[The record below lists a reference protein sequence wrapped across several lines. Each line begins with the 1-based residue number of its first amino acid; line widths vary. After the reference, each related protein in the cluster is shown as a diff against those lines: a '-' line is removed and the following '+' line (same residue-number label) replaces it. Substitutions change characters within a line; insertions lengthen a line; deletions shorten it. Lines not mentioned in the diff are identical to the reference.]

1 MTMFRRNNDKSGRL
15 GAMLSRASTA
25 LGNRGILSP
34 VLALVICGLL
44 LVVFQHLSQAVDY
57 RSVIRQL
64 RELTAGE
71 WSAALGATAL
81 SYVALVGRDAVGLR
95 YLGAVV
101 PRMALWIGATAG
113 SALGNA
119 TGFGAL
125 TGGAVRARVYGVA
138 DVTPAQIGR
147 MTVFTSVSL
156 ALALVLMTALGM
168 VCKAG
173 SIAPMLHLTP
183 ITLRWIGAALLVAL
197 ALAAIACRS
206 ETRAVRTRWQWLSF
220 DIPARRDLLAQVALA
235 VLDVVAAGL
244 ALWALLPHA
253 DVSFVT
259 FITVYAA
266 AMLLGMI
273 GHTPGGVGVFEA
285 AMVFTLSRNVQ
296 THQMLAAL
304 LAYRAIYFGVPLIV
318 SAALLAGF
326 EGRLLK
332 KRLPMLQAQA
342 AAKLAPLFLSL
353 VTFVVGGML
362 VISSATPAFWQRI
375 HILRDVVPLWVIE
388 SSQMLCSVLGVLL
401 LFVAR
406 GLLRRLD
413 AAWWMTLALAV
424 VSLALSLTK
433 GLAFVEAG
441 VLGMLIVLLLSTR
454 RRFNRHSSLFAERFT
469 AGWLV
474 SVAMVLMLATW
485 VMLFAFRDVPY
496 TQDLWWQFA
505 FDERAPRALR
515 ATLAASL
522 FAATFSFWQLLRPA
536 PGRFVKP
543 APEDLHDAA
552 RIVRA
557 QERSD
562 AGLALMGDKSFLFS
576 ESRQAFLMYAKNGR
590 TWAALHDP
598 VGPREEWAGLISKF
612 VALAHAHGGRAAF
625 YQVRANALPLYLDA
639 GLTLMK
645 LGEEAHVVLDD
656 FDLKGAHRAHLRYAL
671 KRGERDG
678 FTVEVIDQANV
689 PASLDT
695 LRQISDGWL
704 DSRDAREKS
713 FSVAAFTDEYLAAQS
728 VMLVRQN
735 GEPAA
740 FVTFMT
746 TDLNTE
752 ATVGVMR
759 HVESAS
765 PYAMEYLFTQLA
777 LHLKQAGF
785 RSLSLGIAPLSG
797 MLPTP
802 LASRWHRLAGIIWR
816 FGGRFY
822 NFRGLR
828 AFKSKF
834 QPHWEPRYL
843 AASGSVGV
851 FFTLADLSLL
861 AGGRR
866 S

>member
-1 MTMFRRNNDKSGRL
+1 MS
-15 GAMLSRASTA
+15 
-25 LGNRGILSP
+25 
-34 VLALVICGLL
+34 
-44 LVVFQHLSQAVDY
+44 
-57 RSVIRQL
+57 
-64 RELTAGE
+64 AG
-71 WSAALGATAL
+71 
-81 SYVALVGRDAVGLR
+81 
-95 YLGAVV
+95 
-101 PRMALWIGATAG
+101 
-113 SALGNA
+113 
-119 TGFGAL
+119 
-125 TGGAVRARVYGVA
+125 
-138 DVTPAQIGR
+138 
-147 MTVFTSVSL
+147 
-156 ALALVLMTALGM
+156 
-168 VCKAG
+168 
-173 SIAPMLHLTP
+173 
-183 ITLRWIGAALLVAL
+183 
-197 ALAAIACRS
+197 
-206 ETRAVRTRWQWLSF
+206 
-220 DIPARRDLLAQVALA
+220 
-235 VLDVVAAGL
+235 
-244 ALWALLPHA
+244 
-253 DVSFVT
+253 
-259 FITVYAA
+259 
-266 AMLLGMI
+266 
-273 GHTPGGVGVFEA
+273 
-285 AMVFTLSRNVQ
+285 
-296 THQMLAAL
+296 
-304 LAYRAIYFGVPLIV
+304 
-318 SAALLAGF
+318 LLAGF
-326 EGRLLK
+326 EGRALK
-332 KRLPMLQAQA
+332 KHLPLHHA
-342 AAKLAPLFLSL
+342 ATVSQLAPLFLSL

-375 HILRDVVPLWVIE
+375 AILRDFVPLWVLE
-388 SSQMLCSVLGVLL
+388 SSQMLCSVVGVAL

-406 GLLRRLD
+406 GLSRRLD
-413 AAWWMTLALAV
+413 AAWWLTLGLAV

-441 VLGMLIVLLLSTR
+441 VLTTLIVLLVATR
-454 RRFNRHSSLFAERFT
+454 SRFNRRSSLFAEPFT

-474 SVAMVLMLATW
+474 SVAMVLMLAVW

-496 TQDLWWQFA
+496 TRDLWWQFA

-522 FAATFSFWQLLRPA
+522 FAATFAFWQLLRPA
-536 PGRFVKP
+536 AGRFVKP
-543 APEDLHDAA
+543 VKQDLDDAA
-552 RIVRA
+552 RIFRA

-576 ESRQAFLMYAKNGR
+576 ESRKAFLMYAKYGR

-598 VGPREEWAGLISKF
+598 VGPRAEWAELISKF
-612 VALAHAHGGRAAF
+612 VALAHTHGGRAAF

-645 LGEEAHVVLDD
+645 LGEEAHVVLDE
-656 FDLKGAHRAHLRYAL
+656 FDLKGSHRAHLRYAL

-678 FTVEVIDQANV
+678 FAVEVIEPARV
-689 PASLDT
+689 PESIAT
-695 LRQISDGWL
+695 LREISDGWL

-713 FSVAAFTDEYLAAQS
+713 FSVAAFTEDYLAAQS

-735 GEPAA
+735 GAPVA

-759 HVESAS
+759 HVPQAS

-777 LHLKQAGF
+777 LHLKHAGF
-785 RSLSLGIAPLSG
+785 RSLSLGIAPFSG
-797 MLPTP
+797 MSPTP
-802 LASRWHRLAGIIWR
+802 LASRWHRLANIVWR

-834 QPHWEPRYL
+834 QPQWEPRYL

>member
-1 MTMFRRNNDKSGRL
+1 MLHRQNKKLDPL
-15 GAMLSRASTA
+15 GEIAIRAKKTLGSRGFVSPLLA
-25 LGNRGILSP
+25 LGIG
-34 VLALVICGLL
+34 ALL
-44 LVVFQHLSQAVDY
+44 LVVLQHLSQAVDY

-64 RELTAGE
+64 RQLTASE
-71 WSAALGATAL
+71 WGAALGATAL
-81 SYVALVGRDAVGLR
+81 SYLALIGRDAVGLR
-95 YLGAVV
+95 YLGVRV
-101 PRMALWIGATAG
+101 PRVALWIGATAG

-138 DVTPAQIGR
+138 NVTPVQIGR

-168 VCKAG
+168 LCVADPL
-173 SIAPMLHLTP
+173 APLLHLSP
-183 ITLRWIGAALLVAL
+183 DTLRFCGAALLLLLVAG
-197 ALAAIACRS
+197 AAACRRD
-206 ETRAVRTRWQWLSF
+206 TRAVRTRWTWLSF
-220 DIPARRDLLAQVALA
+220 DIPARRDLLAQVGLA

-244 ALWALLPHA
+244 ALWVLLPHA
-253 DVSFVT
+253 HVSFIT

-285 AMVFTLSRNVQ
+285 AMVFTLNGSVPTQ
-296 THQMLAAL
+296 LMVAAL
-304 LAYRAIYFGVPLIV
+304 LAYRAIYFGAPLIV

-326 EGRLLK
+326 EGRALK
-332 KRLPMLQAQA
+332 SRMPLRHA
-342 AAKLAPLFLSL
+342 AGVTRLAPLFLSL
-353 VTFVVGGML
+353 VTFVIGGML
-362 VISSATPAFWQRI
+362 VISSATPAFSQRI
-375 HILRDVVPLWVIE
+375 QILRDMLPLWVLE

-413 AAWWMTLALAV
+413 AAWWMTLLLALT
-424 VSLALSLTK
+424 SLALSLAK

-441 VLGMLIVLLLSTR
+441 VLATLIVLLLSTR
-454 RRFNRHSSLFAERFT
+454 RSFNRHSSLFAERFT
-469 AGWLV
+469 SGWLV
-474 SVAMVLMLATW
+474 SVAMVMMLAVW

-496 TQDLWWQFA
+496 TRDLWWQFA

-522 FAATFSFWQLLRPA
+522 FAATFAFWQLLRPA
-536 PGRFVKP
+536 AGRFVKP
-543 APEDLHDAA
+543 AAQDLHDAA

-576 ESRQAFLMYAKNGR
+576 ESRRAFLMYAKNGR

-598 VGPREEWAGLISKF
+598 VGPREEWAALIGKF

-656 FDLKGAHRAHLRYAL
+656 FDLKGSHRAHLRYAM

-678 FTVEVIDQANV
+678 FAVEVIDQAHV
-689 PASLDT
+689 PESLET
-695 LRQISDGWL
+695 LREISDGWL

-735 GEPAA
+735 GAPVA

-746 TDLNTE
+746 TDMNTE

-802 LASRWHRLAGIIWR
+802 LASRWHRFAGIVWR

>member
-1 MTMFRRNNDKSGRL
+1 MSDHPRPFF
-15 GAMLSRASTA
+15 SRAAA
-25 LGNRGILSP
+25 LLKRAFAAASSRSVLSP
-34 VLALVICGLL
+34 VLSLGVCVLL
-44 LVVFQHLSQAVDY
+44 LIVLQHLSQAVDY
-57 RSVIRQL
+57 RSVIRHL
-64 RELTAGE
+64 RHLTAGE
-71 WSAALGATAL
+71 WSAALGATIL
-81 SYVALVGRDAVGLR
+81 SYIALVGRDAVGLR
-95 YLGAVV
+95 YVGKAV
-101 PRMALWIGATAG
+101 PRAALWIGATAG

-125 TGGAVRARVYGVA
+125 TGGAVRARVYAVA
-138 DVTPAQIGR
+138 EVTPAQIGR

-168 VCKAG
+168 LCDARTL
-173 SIAPMLHLTP
+173 APMLHSPTGALA
-183 ITLRWIGAALLVAL
+183 WGGAALLTVLGLMTL
-197 ALAAIACRS
+197 ACGKT
-206 ETRAVRTRWQWLSF
+206 TRQIRTRWNWLSF
-220 DIPARRDLLAQVALA
+220 DIPARRDFIEQVLLA

-253 DVSFVT
+253 HVSFVS
-259 FITVYAA
+259 FITIYAA
-266 AMLLGMI
+266 AMLLGLI

-285 AMVFTLSRNVQ
+285 AMVFALGGSVQ
-296 THQMLAAL
+296 THSMVAAL
-304 LAYRAIYFGVPLIV
+304 LAYRAIYFGLPLIV
-318 SAALLAGF
+318 SAGLLAGF
-326 EGRLLK
+326 EGRALK
-332 KRLPMLQAQA
+332 KHLPLHHA
-342 AAKLAPLFLSL
+342 ATVSQLAPLFLSL

-375 HILRDVVPLWVIE
+375 AILRDLVPLWVLE
-388 SSQMLCSVLGVLL
+388 SSQMLCSVVGVAL

-406 GLLRRLD
+406 GLSRRLD
-413 AAWWMTLALAV
+413 AAWWLTLGLAV

-441 VLGMLIVLLLSTR
+441 VLTTLIVLLIATR
-454 RRFNRHSSLFAERFT
+454 SRFNRRSSLFSEPFT

-474 SVAMVLMLATW
+474 SVAMVLMLAVW

-496 TQDLWWQFA
+496 TRDLWWQFA

-522 FAATFSFWQLLRPA
+522 FAATFAFWQLLRPA
-536 PGRFVKP
+536 AGRFEKPVKQ
-543 APEDLHDAA
+543 DLDDAA
-552 RIVRA
+552 RIFRA

-576 ESRQAFLMYAKNGR
+576 ESRQAFLMYAKYGR

-598 VGPREEWAGLISKF
+598 VGPRAEWAELISKF

-645 LGEEAHVVLDD
+645 LGEEAHVVLDE
-656 FDLKGAHRAHLRYAL
+656 FDLKGSHRAHLRYAL

-678 FTVEVIDQANV
+678 FAVEVIEPARV
-689 PASLDT
+689 PESIGT
-695 LRQISDGWL
+695 LRAISDGWL

-713 FSVAAFTDEYLAAQS
+713 FSVAAFTEDYLAAQS

-735 GEPAA
+735 GEPVA

-759 HVESAS
+759 HVPQAS

-777 LHLKQAGF
+777 LHLKHAGF
-785 RSLSLGIAPLSG
+785 RSLSLGIAPFSG
-797 MLPTP
+797 MSPTP
-802 LASRWHRLAGIIWR
+802 LASRWHRLANIVWR

-834 QPHWEPRYL
+834 QPQWEPRYL

>member
-1 MTMFRRNNDKSGRL
+1 MFHRHNNKFDRL
-15 GAMLSRASTA
+15 GAMFDRVSKT

-44 LVVFQHLSQAVDY
+44 LIVLQHLSQAVDY
-57 RSVIRQL
+57 RSVMRQL
-64 RELTAGE
+64 RHL
-71 WSAALGATAL
+71 SAAEWAASLGATAL
-81 SYVALVGRDAVGLR
+81 SYVALVGRDAIGLR

-101 PRMALWIGATAG
+101 PRAALWIGATAG

-125 TGGAVRARVYGVA
+125 TGGAVRARVYGIA
-138 DVTPAQIGR
+138 SVTPAQIGR

-168 VCKAG
+168 VCAAG
-173 SIAPMLHLTP
+173 PLASMLHLAP
-183 ITLRWIGAALLVAL
+183 LTLGWSGAALLTAL
-197 ALAAIACRS
+197 GLAAAACGS
-206 ETRAVRTRWQWLSF
+206 ETRPIRTRWQWLSF
-220 DIPARRDLLAQVALA
+220 DIPARRDLLAQVGLA

-285 AMVFTLSRNVQ
+285 AMVFTLNGSVQ
-296 THQMLAAL
+296 THQMVAAL

-318 SAALLAGF
+318 SAGLLACF
-326 EGRLLK
+326 EGRALK
-332 KRLPMLQAQA
+332 SRLPLHHAAQA
-342 AAKLAPLFLSL
+342 SKLAPLFLSL

-375 HILRDVVPLWVIE
+375 QILRDVLPLWVLE

-413 AAWWMTLALAV
+413 AAWWMTLLLAV
-424 VSLALSLTK
+424 LSLALSLTK

-441 VLGMLIVLLLSTR
+441 VLGMLIALLLSTR
-454 RRFNRHSSLFAERFT
+454 GRFNRHSSLFAERFT
-469 AGWLV
+469 SGWLV
-474 SVAMVLMLATW
+474 SVAMVLMLAVW

-515 ATLAASL
+515 ATLAASV
-522 FAATFSFWQLLRPA
+522 FAATFAFWQLLRPA

-543 APEDLHDAA
+543 AQEDLLDAA

-576 ESRQAFLMYAKNGR
+576 ESREAFLMYAKYGR

-612 VALAHAHGGRAAF
+612 VALAHTHGGRAAF

-656 FDLKGAHRAHLRYAL
+656 FDLKGSHRAHLRYAL

-678 FTVEVIDQANV
+678 FTVEVIDQADV
-689 PASLDT
+689 PASLNT

-759 HVESAS
+759 HVEAAS

-797 MLPTP
+797 MQPTP
-802 LASRWHRLAGIIWR
+802 LASRWHRLAGIVWR